1 MRAPVIAAATL
12 AFVMAGGPAQSQEEG
27 GLDEIRSELLGILQE
42 NGWKDA
48 RIYQLS
54 GSEELFEIKGLK
66 ASRKG
71 ADGSPESVEIGSL
84 TVEGVQPD
92 DRWIRAESLRADGVK
107 LVLAG
112 NAIDIGVIYSKKPG
126 LLDID
131 IGRPSGTFENVIV
144 SKVSW
149 SRDGHTIAA
158 LDEVYASADR
168 WIGAYGVPGRLDLTA
183 KGGISPLFPFLSM
196 LGASQGSGMISGE
209 FGLKTSVSSSRGE
222 LSAAASFASAQSAWA
237 ASAILTEFDTA
248 LFRAWFDRDN
258 PEEDRSAEVSKSYA
272 DAFDK
277 EVAQI
282 GLKSFEVRGKGDG
295 VAGGPI
301 VAAVS
306 AGLAAWIPGVA
317 GPSASP
323 VLLDAVKTFATSP
336 KSFSMSA
343 FARYPVPVADIVAGK
358 GEPLSKFIFKASP

>member
-1 MRAPVIAAATL
+1 MRASVIAAATL
-12 AFVMAGGPAQSQEEG
+12 AFVMAGESAHSQDEG
-27 GLDEIRSELLGILQE
+27 GLNEIRSELLGILQE
-42 NGWKDA
+42 NGWKDV
-48 RIYQLS
+48 RIDQLN
-54 GSEELFEIKGLK
+54 GSEELFEVKGLK

-71 ADGSPESVEIGSL
+71 VDGGPESMEIGSL

-92 DRWIRAESLRADGVK
+92 DRWIRAESLRADGVR

-131 IGRPSGTFENVIV
+131 IGRPSGVFENVIV

-149 SRDGHTIAA
+149 SRDGQPIAA

-183 KGGISPLFPFLSM
+183 KGGISPLFPFLSL
-196 LGASQGSGMISGE
+196 LGAAHGSGMISGE
-209 FGLKTSVSSSRGE
+209 FGLKTSISSSRGE

-237 ASAILTEFDTA
+237 VSAILTEFDTA
-248 LFRAWFDRDN
+248 LFRTWFDRDN

-272 DAFDK
+272 DAFGK

-282 GLKSFEVRGKGDG
+282 GLKSFEVRGKGGG

-301 VAAVS
+301 ITAVS
-306 AGLAAWIPGVA
+306 TSLAAWIPGVV

-323 VLLDAVKTFATSP
+323 ALLDAVKTFSTAP
-336 KSFSMSA
+336 KSFNLSA
-343 FARYPVPVADIVAGK
+343 VARNPVPVADIVAGK
-358 GEPLSKFIFKASP
+358 GEPLSSFIFKTAP